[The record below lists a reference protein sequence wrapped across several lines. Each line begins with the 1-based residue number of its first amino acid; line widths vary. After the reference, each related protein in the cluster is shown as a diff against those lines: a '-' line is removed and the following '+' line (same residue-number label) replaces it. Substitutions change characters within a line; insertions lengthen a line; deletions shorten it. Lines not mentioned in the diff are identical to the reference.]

1 MNRSYRNG
9 KNQRQRYGTL
19 AALDVGSSK
28 IACLIAESDG
38 ATAPI
43 IKGIAQHA
51 SNGMRRGEV
60 VNIEELSR
68 AIGKTI
74 EMAENMAGLT
84 IETVFVGLAGGE
96 QKSELRHHE
105 TEISNGEVTSND
117 IARLHRMDIENEAD
131 ANTDAN
137 TDDGTDANTDA
148 SRIILHRLP
157 IQYTLD
163 GVRGIHEPR
172 AMNGRKLGV
181 DFAVITAAKG
191 TIDNLTAAIERNHV
205 SVEAFAANT
214 YLAGLSCLVED
225 EKDLGA
231 TVIEM
236 GAEVTSI
243 GIFMEGCLVYVD
255 SIPIGGQHV
264 TSDIARGLSTPM
276 DEAERIKTL
285 HGSVLTSACGGG
297 NLDGIYTSN
306 DSSHIILPSIGD
318 LANEA
323 PPEIEMS
330 LVGEIIIPPID
341 EIFEMLEKRM
351 RKNGFANTAGQRIL
365 LTGGGVQMAG
375 MKDYAASQLGRYTRI
390 GKPLGLVGL
399 NEGAS
404 TPAFAAAA
412 GLLRFVSTEQM
423 TQTYYSF
430 DAANK
435 ANMFRRIT
443 HWFNRHI

>member
-1 MNRSYRNG
+1 MNRNYRKG
-9 KNQRQRYGTL
+9 RNQRQRYGTL

-43 IKGIAQHA
+43 IKGTAQHA
-51 SNGMRRGEV
+51 SNGMKRGEV
-60 VNIEELSR
+60 VNIEKLSR

-84 IETVFVGLAGGE
+84 IETVFVGITGGE

-117 IARLHRMDIENEAD
+117 IARLHRMDIEAKP
-131 ANTDAN
+131 
-137 TDDGTDANTDA
+137 DDNRT
-148 SRIILHRLP
+148 ILHRLP

-181 DFAVITAAKG
+181 DFANISTAKG
-191 TIDNLTAAIERNHV
+191 AIDNLTTAIERNHV
-205 SVEAFAANT
+205 SVEAFASNT

-255 SIPIGGQHV
+255 AIPIGGQHV

-285 HGSVLTSACGGG
+285 HGSVLANHSGRE
-297 NLDGIYTSN
+297 NLGGIYASTSN
-306 DSSHIILPSIGD
+306 DPRHIVLPSIGD
-318 LANEA
+318 LENEA
-323 PPEIEMS
+323 PREIEMS
-330 LVGEIIIPPID
+330 LLGEIIKPRID

-365 LTGGGVQMAG
+365 LTGGAVQMAG

-399 NEGAS
+399 NEVAS

-412 GLLRFVSTEQM
+412 GLLRFASTEQI
-423 TQTYYSF
+423 TQTHYSF

>member
-1 MNRSYRNG
+1 MNRTYQNN
-9 KNQRQRYGTL
+9 KKQRQRYGTI

-28 IACLIAESDG
+28 IACLIAENDG
-38 ATAPI
+38 STAPI

-68 AIGKTI
+68 TIGKTI
-74 EMAENMAGLT
+74 EMAENMAGIT
-84 IETVFVGLAGGE
+84 IEEIFVGLAGGQ
-96 QKSELRHHE
+96 QKSNLRHHN
-105 TEISNGEVTSND
+105 TEITNGEVTDSD
-117 IARLHRMDIENEAD
+117 IAKLHRMDID
-131 ANTDAN
+131 AETNND
-137 TDDGTDANTDA
+137 
-148 SRIILHRLP
+148 RIILHRLP

-163 GVRGIHEPR
+163 GVRGIHEPI
-172 AMNGRKLGV
+172 AMYGRKLGV
-181 DFAVITAAKG
+181 DFAAITASKG
-191 TIDNLTAAIERNHV
+191 TIDNLTTAIERNHV
-205 SVEAFAANT
+205 RVEAFASNT
-214 YLAGLSCLVED
+214 YLAGLACLVED

-285 HGSVLTSACGGG
+285 HGSVLANVG
-297 NLDGIYTSN
+297 NI
-306 DSSHIILPSIGD
+306 SSITGSGHIILPSIGD

-323 PPEIEMS
+323 PREVEMS
-330 LVGEIIIPPID
+330 LLGEIIKPRIE
-341 EIFEMLEKRM
+341 EIFEMLETRM

-365 LTGGGVQMAG
+365 LTGGSVQMAG
-375 MKDYAASQLGRYTRI
+375 MKDYAASQMGRSTRI

-399 NEGAS
+399 NEVTG

-412 GLLRFVSTEQM
+412 GLLRFASTEQM
-423 TQTYYSF
+423 THTHYSF
-430 DAANK
+430 DAAAK

-443 HWFNRHI
+443 HWFNKHI

>member
-1 MNRSYRNG
+1 MSRPYRNG
-9 KNQRQRYGTL
+9 KNQRQQRGTL

-43 IKGIAQHA
+43 IKGTAQHA
-51 SNGMRRGEV
+51 SKGMRRGEV

-68 AIGKTI
+68 TIGKTI

-84 IETVFVGLAGGE
+84 IDAVYVGLAGGE
-96 QKSELRHHE
+96 QKSILRHHE
-105 TEISNGEVTSND
+105 TELANGEVTEQD
-117 IARLHRMDIENEAD
+117 IARLHKMDTEAEINND
-131 ANTDAN
+131 
-137 TDDGTDANTDA
+137 
-148 SRIILHRLP
+148 RITLHRLP

-163 GVRGIHEPR
+163 NVRGIHEPI
-172 AMNGRKLGV
+172 AMSGKKIAV
-181 DFAVITAAKG
+181 DFAAITAAKG
-191 TIDNLTAAIERNHV
+191 TIDNITTAIERNHV
-205 SVEAFAANT
+205 KAKIFASNT
-214 YLAGLSCLVED
+214 YLAGLACLVED

-255 SIPIGGQHV
+255 SIPIGGQYV

-285 HGSVLTSACGGG
+285 HGSVLGNPEIIGGVGGG
-297 NLDGIYTSN
+297 IYANSIGG
-306 DSSHIILPSIGD
+306 SHIILPSIGD

-323 PPEIEMS
+323 PREIEMS
-330 LVGEIIIPPID
+330 LLGEIIKPRIE

-365 LTGGGVQMAG
+365 LTGGATQMAG
-375 MKDYAASQLGRYTRI
+375 MKDYAANQMGRSTRI

-399 NEGAS
+399 NETTG

-412 GLLRFVSTEQM
+412 GLLRFASTEQT
-423 TQTYYSF
+423 TQTHYNF
-430 DAANK
+430 DTGEK
-435 ANMFRRIT
+435 ANMLRRIT
-443 HWFNRHI
+443 HWFNKHI